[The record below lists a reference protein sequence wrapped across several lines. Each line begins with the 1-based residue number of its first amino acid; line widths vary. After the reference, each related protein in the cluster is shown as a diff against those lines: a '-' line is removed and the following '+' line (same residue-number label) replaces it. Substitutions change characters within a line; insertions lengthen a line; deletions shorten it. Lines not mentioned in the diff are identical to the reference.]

1 MGEEV
6 MGAVLR
12 SRSEVNR
19 FQVIDRVANPF
30 TIACARATSV
40 TRLRISVT

>member
-6 MGAVLR
+6 IGAVLR

-19 FQVIDRVANPF
+19 FQVSDRVANPF
-30 TIACARATSV
+30 TIASASATSV
-40 TRLRISVT
+40 TRLAVKT